1 MRYPAYMPQ
10 YEQTLQ
16 EDVNDTT
23 GGRLTRAREAKGLTT
38 SQLARRV
45 GVKTKT
51 LQNWETDRTAPRS
64 NRLAMLAG
72 VLNVS
77 PTWILIRRGEA
88 PFDAE
93 EGKASEDRQ
102 ELLDL
107 RRSIQT
113 KVEELKQIV
122 ERVDSMLDNRSGL

>member
-10 YEQTLQ
+10 SGQTLQ
-16 EDVNDTT
+16 EDANDTT
-23 GGRLTRAREAKGLTT
+23 GGRLTRAREAKGLST

-45 GVKTKT
+45 GVKTMT

-72 VLNVS
+72 LLDVS
-77 PTWILIRRGEA
+77 PTWILIGRGEA
-88 PFDAE
+88 PLETEDVGA
-93 EGKASEDRQ
+93 GEDRQ
-102 ELLDL
+102 QLLHL
-107 RRSIQT
+107 RQSIQT

-122 ERVDSMLDNRSGL
+122 ERVDSMLENRSGL

>member
-10 YEQTLQ
+10 SGQTLQ
-16 EDVNDTT
+16 EDANDTT

-45 GVKTKT
+45 GVKTVT

-72 VLNVS
+72 LLDVS
-77 PTWILIRRGEA
+77 PTWILIGRGEA
-88 PFDAE
+88 PLEAE
-93 EGKASEDRQ
+93 DGEAREDRQ

-122 ERVDSMLDNRSGL
+122 ERVDSMLENRSWL